1 MRFRIGNIVK
11 AQITVM
17 GVLIKKGCTK
27 MVLHLRSLALL
38 TGSFTELRSQ
48 FAIESLRS
56 DIYQPINQRA
66 ATDCAKP
73 KTPDPTATIRIVKR
87 RIGYESDEERV
98 HDVRKGIVNMAM
110 NDIQET

>member
-1 MRFRIGNIVK
+1 
-11 AQITVM
+11 
-17 GVLIKKGCTK
+17 

-38 TGSFTELRSQ
+38 TGLFTELRSQ